1 MWVLVV
7 PIVAE
12 ASIANAVQTK
22 SVDIGMAPDQVKQIL
37 GNPANTINLGPKTIF
52 VYKNMKVIFVD
63 AKVSDVQ

>member
-1 MWVLVV
+1 
-7 PIVAE
+7 
-12 ASIANAVQTK
+12 
-22 SVDIGMAPDQVKQIL
+22 MAPDQVKQIL